1 MPTYGY
7 KCQKC
12 NHEFEVLQKMSD
24 DPVTVCPTCD
34 GPVKRVF
41 HPVGIIFKGSGFYT
55 TDYKRQPNPAAP
67 AKPANGDS
75 SSKSNE
81 KADKKDSP
89 KKNPTQ
95 EKTAK

>member
-7 KCQKC
+7 KCREC
-12 NHEFEVLQKMSD
+12 NQEFEVFQKMSD
-24 DPVTVCPTCD
+24 DPVTECPTCG

-55 TDYKRQPNPAAP
+55 TDYKRQPNQTTP

-75 SSKSNE
+75 TPEPKE
-81 KADKKDSP
+81 KNKKKDSSA
-89 KKNPTQ
+89 KNPAP
-95 EKTAK
+95 EPAAK